1 MNIENIHI
9 LIADDDRD
17 ITKIIADILKNA
29 GYAAHI
35 AHNGSE
41 AIEIF
46 KNNTIHLIIL
56 DVMMPGENGLMTA
69 MKIREKS
76 NVPILMLSAKT
87 EESDRVIGL
96 EIGADD
102 YMTKPFYREELLA
115 KVKSLLRRYMT
126 LGSIADSGSENII
139 IYHDLTLDKERH
151 SLSKLG
157 EEIKLTATEYKIIEL
172 LLSRPGRVF
181 PAEEIY
187 ERVWHEEAY
196 SVENTVMIHISR
208 IRAKI
213 ETNPNKPEYLKVVWG
228 VGYKIEKI

>member
-1 MNIENIHI
+1 MNTENIHI

-17 ITKIIADILKNA
+17 ITKIITDILKTA
-29 GYAAHI
+29 GYTTHVAHS
-35 AHNGSE
+35 GSE
-41 AIEIF
+41 ALDIF
-46 KNNTIHLIIL
+46 KNNTLHLIIL

-69 MKIREKS
+69 MKVRKES
-76 NVPILMLSAKT
+76 NLPILMLSAKT

-126 LGSIADSGSENII
+126 LGSITDSKSTADII
-139 IYHDLTLDKERH
+139 TYYDLTLDKERH
-151 SLSKLG
+151 RLSKLG
-157 EEIKLTATEYKIIEL
+157 EEIKLTATEYKIMEL

-187 ERVWHEEAY
+187 ERVWQSDAY

-208 IRAKI
+208 IRSKI

-228 VGYKIEKI
+228 IGYKIEK

>member
-1 MNIENIHI
+1 MNPDNIHI
-9 LIADDDRD
+9 LIADDDSD
-17 ITKIIADILKNA
+17 ITKIIADILKTA
-29 GYAAHI
+29 GYTTHI
-35 AHNGSE
+35 AHDGNE
-41 AIEIF
+41 AINIF

-69 MKIREKS
+69 MKVRTES

-126 LGSIADSGSENII
+126 LGSIADNGNENII
-139 IYHDLTLDKERH
+139 TYHDLTLDKERH
-151 SLSKLG
+151 CLSKLG
-157 EEIKLTATEYKIIEL
+157 EEIKLTATEYKIVEL

-187 ERVWHEEAY
+187 ERVWQSDAY

-208 IRAKI
+208 IRSKI

-228 VGYKIEKI
+228 VGYKIEK